1 MARNALAEEILAL
14 TSALVKVDS
23 VMGKEGPCAGV
34 LIGYFNG
41 KGVPAWL
48 QEVEPNRFNVIAGSD
63 DHKPALLLNGH
74 MDMVDTADGWS
85 TADPYTVEVI
95 DGAMIGTG
103 VGNMKAGLA
112 AMAVATAHAW
122 HSGAHDVAFLGVVGE
137 CSELGL
143 GTKHYLADGGS
154 ARFAVVGE
162 PTGMAAQQTHT
173 GTYQAHVS
181 FTGIAVHTGESE
193 NGVNAVEAAAR
204 FVLDIKRAKLAPPG
218 TGPFEGTPRA
228 MPGRMTGGFYAQI
241 SAPEA
246 SVWVD
251 VRIPPGVD
259 ERQIESAL
267 DTVAAQAAASVSASD
282 ASANWKRAS
291 LAYEPAYSMSPEAK
305 PFLDQLAQSYE
316 RVVGSDLAFGFATP
330 ANRFFATDAAHLQ
343 AAGVPSIVFG
353 PGVWTVGPDEAVSL
367 DEAAN
372 YAATLIELAA
382 SVATTG
388 VQQ

>member
-1 MARNALAEEILAL
+1 
-14 TSALVKVDS
+14 V
-23 VMGKEGPCAGV
+23 
-34 LIGYFNG
+34 
-41 KGVPAWL
+41 
-48 QEVEPNRFNVIAGSD
+48 
-63 DHKPALLLNGH
+63 
-74 MDMVDTADGWS
+74 
-85 TADPYTVEVI
+85 
-95 DGAMIGTG
+95 GTG

-122 HSGAHDVAFLGVVGE
+122 GSGARDVALLGVVGE

-143 GTKHYLADGGS
+143 GTKHYLASGSS

-162 PTGMAAQQTHT
+162 PTGMLAQKTHT
-173 GTYQAHVS
+173 GTYQAHIS

-193 NGVNAVEAAAR
+193 RGVNAVEAAAR
-204 FVLDIKRAKLAPPG
+204 FVLDIKRAELAPAG

-228 MPGRMTGGFYAQI
+228 MPGLMTGGFYAQI

-259 ERQIESAL
+259 EEQIETAV
-267 DTVAAQAAASVSASD
+267 DAVAAQAAASVSA
-282 ASANWKRAS
+282 NWKRES
-291 LAYEPAYSMSPEAK
+291 LAYEPAYSMSLEAQ
-305 PFLDQLAQSYE
+305 PFVDRLAQSYE
-316 RVVGSDLAFGFATP
+316 RVVGSGLAFGFATP

-367 DEAAN
+367 DEAAD
-372 YAATLIELAA
+372 YAATLFELA
-382 SVATTG
+382 SSLSTKG
-388 VQQ
+388 VLQ

>member
-1 MARNALAEEILAL
+1 LDREALRSEILAL
-14 TSALVKVDS
+14 TGALVKVDS
-23 VMGKEGPCAGV
+23 VMGQEGPCADV
-34 LIGYFNG
+34 LMSYFAD
-41 KGVPAWL
+41 KGVPARL
-48 QEVEPNRFNVIAGSD
+48 QEVEPNRWNVLAGSD
-63 DHKPALLLNGH
+63 DPKPALLLNGH
-74 MDMVDTADGWS
+74 MVMVDTVDGWS
-85 TADPYTVEVI
+85 TADPYTVELV
-95 DGAMIGTG
+95 DGAMVGTG

-122 HSGAHDVAFLGVVGE
+122 QSGAREVAFLGVVGE

-143 GTKHYLADGGS
+143 GTKHYLSKGGRAD
-154 ARFAVVGE
+154 FAVVGE

-173 GTYQAHVS
+173 GTYQAHAS

-193 NGVNAVEAAAR
+193 RGVNAVEAAAR
-204 FVLDIKRAKLAPPG
+204 FVLDIKRAELAPAG
-218 TGPFEGTPRA
+218 TGAFEGTPRA
-228 MPGRMTGGFYAQI
+228 MPGRIMGGFYAQI

-251 VRIPPGVD
+251 VRIPPGVT
-259 ERQIESAL
+259 EAHIASAVDAL
-267 DTVAAQAAASVSASD
+267 AAQAAASVSA
-282 ASANWKRAS
+282 NWQRES
-291 LAYEPAYSMSPEAK
+291 LAYEPAYSMSSEAQ
-305 PFLDQLAQSYE
+305 PFVDRLAQSYE
-316 RVVGSDLAFGFATP
+316 HVVGTDLAFGLATP

-372 YAATLIELAA
+372 YAETLIELAT